1 MIQGQLQDRQGS
13 TWEPRQQ
20 GDDVPPAP
28 TYPDARAGE
37 MTMNIDSGPAVVPS
51 SSISSVSGNVRGSM
65 SQRESEDLIRHAVL
79 TAEQAQTLLD
89 VYASRLDH
97 YLYCILG
104 KTATLQEI
112 RRASPVLLAA
122 VCTVGALHAPGLGS
136 LFDSCYRHFRR
147 TVAQVALSEDAS
159 LDDIR
164 GLCIGAFWLR
174 DISWNLSSIGTMSS
188 SRELCT
194 PSDIRSGYA
203 RNTTAPSSSFPHD
216 SRA

>member
-1 MIQGQLQDRQGS
+1 MIQSQLQDRNGS

-20 GDDVPPAP
+20 GDDLPPAP
-28 TYPDARAGE
+28 TSLDARAGE

-51 SSISSVSGNVRGSM
+51 SSISSVSGNARGSV
-65 SQRESEDLIRHAVL
+65 SQRGPEDLIHQAVL
-79 TAEQAQTLLD
+79 TTEQAQALLD

-104 KTATLQEI
+104 KTVTLQGI

-136 LFDSCYRHFRR
+136 LFDSCYRHFRHV
-147 TVAQVALSEDAS
+147 VAQVALSEDAS
-159 LDDIR
+159 RDDIR

-174 DISWNLSSIGTMSS
+174 DIAWNLSSIGMASS
-188 SRELCT
+188 CYDFILRLTC
-194 PSDIRSGYA
+194 ICFR
-203 RNTTAPSSSFPHD
+203 
-216 SRA
+216 